1 MMFCRSLKPSQNKFC
16 RPCHKVRP
24 ILTLALSL
32 KERVLRN
39 RHMLSDQEKQE
50 ITAELAHCEFKQSAS
65 IDALKIIQKHR
76 GWVSDEAIR
85 DVAAVLEMSADELDA
100 VATFYSFIFRR
111 PVGRHV
117 ILVCDSIS
125 CWVMGYN
132 PLLDLL
138 KTKLGIAFGETT
150 GDNRF
155 TLLPISCLGACDRA
169 PAMMVDDQLH
179 GPVTVEMITEILD
192 KYE

>member
-1 MMFCRSLKPSQNKFC
+1 M
-16 RPCHKVRP
+16 
-24 ILTLALSL
+24 LT
-32 KERVLRN
+32 E
-39 RHMLSDQEKQE
+39 QEKQK
-50 ITAELAHCEFKQSAS
+50 ITAELTHCEFKQSAS

-85 DVAAVLEMSADELDA
+85 DVAAALDMSPDELDA
-100 VATFYSFIFRR
+100 VATFYSMIFRK

-117 ILVCDSIS
+117 IFVCDSIS

-150 GDNRF
+150 EDNRF
-155 TLLPISCLGACDRA
+155 ALLPISCLGACDRA
-169 PAMMVDDQLH
+169 PAMMVDEELY
-179 GPVTVEMITEILD
+179 GPVTAEMMDEILE
-192 KYE
+192 KYQ

>member
-1 MMFCRSLKPSQNKFC
+1 
-16 RPCHKVRP
+16 
-24 ILTLALSL
+24 
-32 KERVLRN
+32 
-39 RHMLSDQEKQE
+39 MLSEKEVQE
-50 ITAELAHCEFKQSAS
+50 INSELTHCATRASAS
-65 IDALKIIQKHR
+65 VEALNIVQRHQ
-76 GWVSDEAIR
+76 GWVSDEAVQDI
-85 DVAAVLEMSADELDA
+85 AAVLEMTPHELDA

-138 KTKLGIAFGETT
+138 KARLGIAFGETT
-150 GDNRF
+150 TDQRF

-169 PAMMVDDQLH
+169 PAMMVDEDLY
-179 GPVTVEMITEILD
+179 GPVTPEMMNEILK
-192 KYE
+192 KYA

>member
-1 MMFCRSLKPSQNKFC
+1 
-16 RPCHKVRP
+16 
-24 ILTLALSL
+24 
-32 KERVLRN
+32 
-39 RHMLSDQEKQE
+39 MLSQQEQQE
-50 ITAELAHCEFKQSAS
+50 ITTELAHCEFKQSAS

-76 GWVSDEAIR
+76 GWVSDEAIK
-85 DVAAVLEMSADELDA
+85 DVAAVLDMTQDELDA
-100 VATFYSFIFRR
+100 VATFYSFIYRR
-111 PVGRHV
+111 QVGQHV

-150 GDNRF
+150 SDNRF

-169 PAMMVDDQLH
+169 PAMMVDEELY
-179 GPVTVEMITEILD
+179 GPVTAETMDVILD
-192 KYE
+192 KHL